1 MYSYSYDATTGG
13 IVLNSSPTVFSKE
26 PRPVWAAEMNLL
38 GFHQYWNY
46 DEQNDIPYMWAESN
60 AYWYRGTQLAKIKGG
75 DLYTAPELM
84 PTRTEDNR
92 IPFSKE
98 DGFVLQP
105 IDISAM
111 SHQNEELMTIVENT
125 TVKKIVKEYEK
136 FKNRLDI
143 FHVAF
148 SGGKDSAVLLD
159 LIKKALP
166 IKGLIEPNDK
176 HQTITSQIEHHAVL
190 NACSALERLGYPVV
204 YLPVDSQGVVL
215 SDSLSKAITEKTK
228 LVSVMMVNNEI
239 GTIEPI
245 KELATIAHTHNVLFH
260 TDAVQAVGHIPI
272 DVNEL
277 GIDMLSSSA
286 HKFNGPKG
294 IGFLYIRKGTQIR
307 PLADGG
313 AQEFHMRAGTENI
326 ASIVG
331 MAVALKKNCRTMQET
346 STKLQAM
353 DHAFIDVLHE
363 ANVDFIRNGSVS
375 KSPGIISVSIRNISG
390 EMLLHRLDLKGIS
403 ISTGSACDS
412 VNTQVSHVIKAI
424 GVPSAYAQGTIRISF
439 GHDNQIE
446 DAVEIAHAIAKI
458 LQT

>member
-1 MYSYSYDATTGG
+1 
-13 IVLNSSPTVFSKE
+13 
-26 PRPVWAAEMNLL
+26 
-38 GFHQYWNY
+38 
-46 DEQNDIPYMWAESN
+46 
-60 AYWYRGTQLAKIKGG
+60 
-75 DLYTAPELM
+75 
-84 PTRTEDNR
+84 
-92 IPFSKE
+92 
-98 DGFVLQP
+98 
-105 IDISAM
+105 
-111 SHQNEELMTIVENT
+111 
-125 TVKKIVKEYEK
+125 
-136 FKNRLDI
+136 
-143 FHVAF
+143 
-148 SGGKDSAVLLD
+148 
-159 LIKKALP
+159 
-166 IKGLIEPNDK
+166 
-176 HQTITSQIEHHAVL
+176 
-190 NACSALERLGYPVV
+190 
-204 YLPVDSQGVVL
+204 
-215 SDSLSKAITEKTK
+215 
-228 LVSVMMVNNEI
+228 MVNNEI

-390 EMLLHRLDLKGIS
+390 EML
-403 ISTGSACDS
+403 DS